1 MRRPLI
7 AAAVLGVS
15 LVVAGCGGD
24 DSSEDAGDSTT
35 ADGATTTESTSGT
48 REEFI
53 EMADAIC
60 AANDGAQDALRTEL
74 DSAGSPEEA
83 ADIYDRLADLSE
95 DTISQIT
102 SLPRPEGDEAAIED
116 LAAVQTEAAVLV
128 RGLAEAV
135 RANDQARGEDLI
147 AQLGQNAA
155 EGDAGDEAFGLQ
167 VC

>member
-7 AAAVLGVS
+7 AAAVLGVA

-60 AANDGAQDALRTEL
+60 AANDGALGIRGDNPTGDLMTGHVGHREL
-74 DSAGSPEEA
+74 VAERHQPA
-83 ADIYDRLADLSE
+83 
-95 DTISQIT
+95 
-102 SLPRPEGDEAAIED
+102 
-116 LAAVQTEAAVLV
+116 
-128 RGLAEAV
+128 RGLYVAEADP
-135 RANDQARGEDLI
+135 AGEDLQQRV
-147 AQLGQNAA
+147 AGDQLG
-155 EGDAGDEAFGLQ
+155 LR
-167 VC
+167 